1 MGKVILEFDSV
12 EEVDDLQS
20 ALDGRKWKSVACY
33 IQQYL
38 HKKLKY
44 SDFYE
49 NMSDET
55 YDALEKVQEELS
67 SIISENNLHLH

>member
-20 ALDGRKWKSVACY
+20 ALDGRKWKSVAWDM
-33 IQQYL
+33 QQYL
-38 HKKLKY
+38 RSKLKY
-44 SDFYE
+44 SEE

-67 SIISENNLHLH
+67 SIISENNLYLH